1 MADGMTV
8 MSLLASLQHKRSA
21 AMDFLSQ
28 IMLNQK
34 LSHIAN
40 AISC

>member
-1 MADGMTV
+1 VADGLTV
-8 MSLLASLQHKRSA
+8 MSLLASLQYKTRA
-21 AMDFLSQ
+21 AMDFLCQ

-40 AISC
+40 AISS